1 MLNGDMLNEIFMPL
15 KELMENFADTV
26 AERVI
31 AKMKAEMPI
40 NRNIIYLLI
49 NVRTKFTMAR
59 TKKTPETL
67 ESFTEKCM
75 QRPVVA
81 LIQELF
87 ETKEALAKSRNEA
100 RGLKIRKASE
110 EIKGELKRLRAI
122 ERKYNKIIDFAKETK
137 GK

>member
-1 MLNGDMLNEIFMPL
+1 MS
-15 KELMENFADTV
+15 K
-26 AERVI
+26 
-31 AKMKAEMPI
+31 
-40 NRNIIYLLI
+40 
-49 NVRTKFTMAR
+49 

-67 ESFTEKCM
+67 ESFTVKCI
-75 QRPVVA
+75 QRPVAA

-110 EIKGELKRLRAI
+110 EIKGELKRLRTI

>member
-1 MLNGDMLNEIFMPL
+1 MS
-15 KELMENFADTV
+15 
-26 AERVI
+26 
-31 AKMKAEMPI
+31 
-40 NRNIIYLLI
+40 
-49 NVRTKFTMAR
+49 R
-59 TKKTPETL
+59 TKKTIETL

-87 ETKEALAKSRNEA
+87 ETRNALTKSRIEA

-110 EIKGELKRLRAI
+110 EVKAELKRLRAI
-122 ERKYNKIIDFAKETK
+122 ERKYNKIIDFAQETK

>member
-1 MLNGDMLNEIFMPL
+1 
-15 KELMENFADTV
+15 
-26 AERVI
+26 
-31 AKMKAEMPI
+31 
-40 NRNIIYLLI
+40 
-49 NVRTKFTMAR
+49 
-59 TKKTPETL
+59 
-67 ESFTEKCM
+67 M

-110 EIKGELKRLRAI
+110 EIKGELKRLRII

>member
-1 MLNGDMLNEIFMPL
+1 
-15 KELMENFADTV
+15 
-26 AERVI
+26 
-31 AKMKAEMPI
+31 
-40 NRNIIYLLI
+40 
-49 NVRTKFTMAR
+49 MAR

-67 ESFTEKCM
+67 ESFTGKCM

>member
-1 MLNGDMLNEIFMPL
+1 
-15 KELMENFADTV
+15 
-26 AERVI
+26 
-31 AKMKAEMPI
+31 
-40 NRNIIYLLI
+40 
-49 NVRTKFTMAR
+49 MAI
-59 TKKTPETL
+59 KKSPETL

-122 ERKYNKIIDFAKETK
+122 ERKYNKIIDFARETK
-137 GK
+137 GE